1 VGRPYKNELR
11 SLPDAY
17 EWATTWSCDQLQQLW
32 QDQSGKTLIA
42 SGSGGSYS
50 AASSAV
56 ALHRNY
62 HKSPGYAVTPLE
74 LEASVPKD
82 QACSLWLFSGT
93 GRNLDIRRALR
104 CASIYEANEL
114 TVFCSRIDSPLEKD
128 ARKALVERIFSFD
141 ANIGKDGFLATN
153 SLFVSTVILA
163 ASFESLPPS
172 LATLIQ
178 SAFETDFT
186 EEGLQE
192 KLLSAA
198 NGRSNAIILH
208 GPSGRAGAL
217 DLESKFTESALIA
230 SSVSDFRNFA
240 HGRHNWINRFGA
252 ESLAVAFVGPGEQE
266 LARQTLEL
274 IPTHVPRVTLP
285 LGANFAIAQVLSIYF
300 SIRIAGWLGDLHG
313 IDPGRPRIPEFG
325 RRLYHLRARLAGTMA
340 RRSVQQT
347 IIGRKANALGVT
359 GDRHVSSSTW
369 LKKYSTFRN
378 RLNSSTIR
386 AIVFD
391 YDGTLVATKARFNSP
406 IEAITERLVELLKGG
421 IPIGIATGRG
431 DSARQEL
438 QPIIPRELQAR
449 VMLGYHNASQIA
461 RLNVDREVDGDFL
474 DPILEQFWKRLLR
487 SPINTEGTAVRNYPL
502 QISIRP
508 SQIVQMTRLWTAV
521 QALATEVADGKL
533 KVMASGHSLDV
544 IPKSVSKVALVSAI
558 SEEFAISESC
568 VLRIG
573 DSGQWPG
580 NDCELLRSPLG
591 LSVREVSADPETC
604 WNLLPARCRD
614 VSGTLY
620 YLNRMQATDG
630 VARIRL

>member
-1 VGRPYKNELR
+1 MGRPYKNELR

-17 EWATTWSCDQLQQLW
+17 EWAAACSGERLEQLW
-32 QDQSGKTLIA
+32 RDQSGKTLIA

-56 ALHRNY
+56 ALHRHY

-74 LEASVPKD
+74 LEASVPQD

-104 CASIYEANEL
+104 CASIYEAHEL
-114 TVFCSRIDSPLEKD
+114 TVFCAKIDSPLERD
-128 ARKALVERIFSFD
+128 ARKALVDRIFSFD
-141 ANIGKDGFLATN
+141 ADIGKDGFLATN

-163 ASFESLPPS
+163 APFESLPPS

-178 SAFETDFT
+178 SALASEST
-186 EEGLQE
+186 EEDLQE
-192 KLLSAA
+192 KTFSAA
-198 NGRSNAIILH
+198 EGRSNAIILH
-208 GPSGRAGAL
+208 GPCGRAGAL
-217 DLESKFTESALIA
+217 DLESKCTESALIA

-252 ESLAVAFVGPGEQE
+252 ESLVVAFVGPGEEE
-266 LARQTLEL
+266 LARQTLDL
-274 IPTHVPRVTLP
+274 IPKHIPQVTVP
-285 LGANFAIAQVLSIYF
+285 LGATFAIAQVLSIYF

-325 RRLYHLRARLAGTMA
+325 RRLYHLRARLAGTKA
-340 RRSVQQT
+340 RSSVQQT
-347 IIGRKANALGVT
+347 IIRRKATALGMK
-359 GDRHVSSSTW
+359 GDPNVSSSTW
-369 LKKYSTFRN
+369 FKEYSTFRN
-378 RLNSSTIR
+378 RLNSSRIR
-386 AIVFD
+386 AVVFD
-391 YDGTLVATKARFNSP
+391 YDGTLVATNARFDSP
-406 IEAITERLVELLKGG
+406 IGAVTERLVELLRAD

-431 DSARQEL
+431 DSARQQL

-449 VMLGYHNASQIA
+449 VLLGYHNASQIA

-474 DPILEQFWKRLLR
+474 YPILERFWERLLR
-487 SPINTEGTAVRNYPL
+487 SPIHTEGTAVRNYPS

-508 SQIVQMTRLWTAV
+508 SQVVQMTRLWTAV

-533 KVMASGHSLDV
+533 KVVASAHSLDV

-558 SEEFAISESC
+558 SEEFAVSESS

-573 DSGQWPG
+573 DSGRWPG

-604 WNLLPARCRD
+604 WNLLPARCSE
-614 VSGTLY
+614 VNGTLY
-620 YLNRMQATDG
+620 YLDRMQAIDG